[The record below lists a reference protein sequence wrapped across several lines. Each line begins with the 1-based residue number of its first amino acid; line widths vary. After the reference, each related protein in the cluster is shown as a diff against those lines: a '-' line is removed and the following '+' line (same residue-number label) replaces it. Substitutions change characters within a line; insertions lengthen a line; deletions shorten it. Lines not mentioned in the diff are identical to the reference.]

1 TLIKSNQE
9 IDGILVITRD
19 RGEERRQP
27 RAGRLGIE
35 IRGKLLG
42 EFGGIGE
49 REIFREWLDEENE
62 RIYHRHVGDEIEREG
77 EFAGLL
83 RKDEACEPVSIRI
96 LLPVHEVLRRRH
108 PQRVTFDPRTAMGGW
123 AQPDD
128 LRREADRPIVAVA
141 SDVVE
146 TGEDRHTVLCCA
158 KAITLLRY
166 FRCNFWAGRYL
177 PRGCR
182 GGGEGRRK
190 TPTPGGRRPAPPQY
204 RSESAPSAR
213 CRQNGSRLDRAHAGG
228 TRGHLRPRKTRGGM
242 NGERAM
248 PTYPTD
254 GHNCTR
260 FTVAGCSALRG
271 RGCRGRTCS

>member
-49 REIFREWLDEENE
+49 RGIFREWLDEEIE
-62 RIYHRHVGDEIEREG
+62 RIYHRHVGDEIDSDG

-146 TGEDRHTVLCCA
+146 TGEDRHTVLCCG

-166 FRCNFWAGRYL
+166 FRVNFWPGGYLRRGCGAGGRWQRERPSPGEAGRQQRHIACEARASPAAAKRIPPRSS
-177 PRGCR
+177 PRGR
-182 GGGEGRRK
+182 NAWAFAPAQDARRN
-190 TPTPGGRRPAPPQY
+190 
-204 RSESAPSAR
+204 E
-213 CRQNGSRLDRAHAGG
+213 
-228 TRGHLRPRKTRGGM
+228 
-242 NGERAM
+242 
-248 PTYPTD
+248 
-254 GHNCTR
+254 
-260 FTVAGCSALRG
+260 
-271 RGCRGRTCS
+271 